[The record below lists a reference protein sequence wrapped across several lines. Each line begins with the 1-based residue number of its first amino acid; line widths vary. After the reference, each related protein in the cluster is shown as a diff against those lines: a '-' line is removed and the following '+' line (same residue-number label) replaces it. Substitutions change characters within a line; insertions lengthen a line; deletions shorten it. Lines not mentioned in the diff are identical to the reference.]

1 MASLDAIHD
10 QLAVASSLLD
20 AVAADIRDSG
30 FTPNEHVRR
39 IGQALGLIAEIQ
51 HAIYRERPDLT
62 PAFLRKSEDVSAHAE
77 ANGRLTQTL
86 ANVYR
91 FGEAGQGA
99 EAERELRAYIARESS
114 DLHRRIAEHVL
125 QRNVDADGT

>member
-1 MASLDAIHD
+1 MANLDAIHD

-20 AVAADIRDSG
+20 AAAIDIRDSG
-30 FTPNEHVRR
+30 FTPEEHVRR
-39 IGQALGLIAEIQ
+39 VGQALGLISEIQ
-51 HAIYRERPDLT
+51 HAIYRERPDLK
-62 PAFLRKSEDVSAHAE
+62 PAFLREPEGVTAHAE
-77 ANGRLTQTL
+77 ANGRLTRVL
-86 ANVYR
+86 ASVYR

-125 QRNVDADGT
+125 QRNVADGT